1 MKVFK
6 SMSVMFA
13 ALVLAV
19 ACGKEE
25 TPVVEYLEVTPNN
38 IAGEWK
44 LVEWNG
50 AALSG
55 DTYFY
60 VEFIRKDREFVI
72 YQNFDS
78 MGQIAHTTE
87 GNFNIQ
93 LDVELGAILVGKYKY
108 DGGLWSHDYEVNNLT
123 KSSMEWIAVDDPSF
137 TQKFERCEIPAEL
150 KK

>member
-13 ALVLAV
+13 ALILAV

-25 TPVVEYLEVTPNN
+25 TPVIEYLDVTPNN

-50 AALSG
+50 SPINS

-60 VEFIRKDREFVI
+60 IEFIRKDREFVI

-78 MGQIAHTTE
+78 IGDLPHKVE
-87 GNFNIQ
+87 GNYNVE
-93 LDVELGAILVGKYKY
+93 LDIELGAILIGNYKY
-108 DGGLWSHDYEVNNLT
+108 DGGMWSHDYDVNNLT
-123 KSSMEWIAVDDPSF
+123 KNSMEWIAVDDATF

>member
-25 TPVVEYLEVTPNN
+25 TPVIEYLDVTPNN
-38 IAGEWK
+38 LAGEWK
-44 LVEWNG
+44 LVEWSG
-50 AALSG
+50 AELSAE
-55 DTYFY
+55 TYFY
-60 VEFIRKDREFVI
+60 VEFVRKDREFTI

-78 MGQIAHTTE
+78 MGNISHMTQ
-87 GNFNIQ
+87 GNFNIE
-93 LDVELGAILVGKYKY
+93 LDVELGPIIVGQYKY
-108 DGGLWSHDYEVNNLT
+108 DGGLWSHNYEVNNLT
-123 KSSMEWIAVDDPSF
+123 KDSMEWIAVDDSTF
-137 TQKFERCEIPAEL
+137 VQKFKRCSIPEEL

>member
-25 TPVVEYLEVTPNN
+25 APVIEYLDVTPNN

-50 AALSG
+50 AELSPE
-55 DTYFY
+55 TYFY
-60 VEFIRKDREFVI
+60 VEFVRKDREFTI

-78 MGQIAHTTE
+78 MGNIAHTSE
-87 GNFNIQ
+87 GNFNIE
-93 LDVELGAILVGKYKY
+93 LDVELGPIIVGQYKY

-123 KSSMEWIAVDDPSF
+123 KDSMEWIAADDPTF
-137 TQKFERCEIPAEL
+137 VQKFERCEIPAEL